1 MSNLVFE
8 LAGRG
13 IIERD
18 DRNELVPSEAVR
30 EGGEEVDMG
39 SSWIWIDW
47 LPRLGGSLFSIICG
61 YICTSSLLPGCCSAF
76 VFTPVCCRQK

>member
-39 SSWIWIDW
+39 SS
-47 LPRLGGSLFSIICG
+47 
-61 YICTSSLLPGCCSAF
+61 
-76 VFTPVCCRQK
+76 